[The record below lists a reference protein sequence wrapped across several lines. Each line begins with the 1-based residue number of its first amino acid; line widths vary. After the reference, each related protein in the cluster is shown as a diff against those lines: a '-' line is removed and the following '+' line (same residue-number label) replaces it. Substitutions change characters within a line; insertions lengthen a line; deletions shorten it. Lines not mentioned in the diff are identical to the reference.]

1 MVNCTVVVQFTIG
14 ERQLRPTST
23 VYAPGME
30 IRPLEPTDGAAVH
43 LSLASDPEIAAW
55 FGPHG
60 VPSLDETEAMMV
72 RKAAHRTVHGFG
84 WSLAWEGE
92 ECLGWAVAQH
102 WIIDGFS
109 EVEIGW
115 TVSRAH
121 WRRGLGTALG
131 RHALGE
137 VSGRGLR
144 SVVAYTREDNVA
156 SRGVMGKLGMTYE
169 KAFDDDGETQ
179 VLYRLM
185 LDRAVVGR
193 P

>member
-1 MVNCTVVVQFTIG
+1 
-14 ERQLRPTST
+14 
-23 VYAPGME
+23 ME
-30 IRPLEPTDGAAVH
+30 IRPLEATDGPAVH
-43 LSLASDPEIAAW
+43 RSLLSDPEIAAW
-55 FGPHG
+55 FGLGG
-60 VPSLDETEAMMV
+60 VQTLAETEELVA

-84 WSLAWEGE
+84 WSLAWDGE
-92 ECLGWAVAQH
+92 ECLGWGVAQH

-115 TVSRAH
+115 TVASSH
-121 WRRGLGTALG
+121 WRRGIATILG

-156 SRGVMGKLGMTYE
+156 SRGVMSKLGMTYE
-169 KAFDDDGETQ
+169 KSFDDKGERE

-185 LDRAVVGR
+185 LER
-193 P
+193 

>member
-1 MVNCTVVVQFTIG
+1 
-14 ERQLRPTST
+14 
-23 VYAPGME
+23 ME

-43 LSLASDPEIAAW
+43 RSLLSDPEIAQW
-55 FGPHG
+55 FGPG
-60 VPSLDETEAMMV
+60 GARTLVQVEELVA
-72 RKAAHRTVHGFG
+72 RKAAHRTVYGFG
-84 WSLAWEGE
+84 WSLAWEGD

-109 EVEIGW
+109 EVEVGW
-115 TVSRAH
+115 TVARSH
-121 WRRGLGTALG
+121 WRRGIATTLG

-156 SRGVMGKLGMTYE
+156 SRGVMEKLGMSYE
-169 KAFDDDGETQ
+169 KAFEDDGETQ

-185 LDRAVVGR
+185 FDRG
-193 P
+193 